1 MTGNG
6 GDGGGGDAGG
16 GHHPR
21 ARRDSCPDPSSGQ
34 DEWEEERRTDKQR
47 AMAPCRGKE
56 GGGGKKNTSQ
66 PVWIVLGGDTEDT
79 PGRVGG
85 CQGGKG
91 ASSLSSIFHTLTPLF
106 FLLPLP
112 SFHASVL
119 LFLAS
124 RGSAA
129 KANKQTRLFI
139 PASGE

>member
-1 MTGNG
+1 MTPVLTRVQARMSGRKKG
-6 GDGGGGDAGG
+6 GQINKEQW
-16 GHHPR
+16 PR
-21 ARRDSCPDPSSGQ
+21 A
-34 DEWEEERRTDKQR
+34 EERR
-47 AMAPCRGKE
+47 
-56 GGGGKKNTSQ
+56 GGKKNTGQ